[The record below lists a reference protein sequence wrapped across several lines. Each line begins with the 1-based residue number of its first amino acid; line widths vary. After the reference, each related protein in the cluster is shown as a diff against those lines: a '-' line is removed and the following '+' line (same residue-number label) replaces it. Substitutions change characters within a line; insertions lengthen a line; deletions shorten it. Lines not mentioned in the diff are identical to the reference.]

1 MIRQK
6 KLLVLLVATDTL
18 NDILIK
24 KEWANAYEKFSVC
37 PLNLVI

>member
-18 NDILIK
+18 NDILVK
-24 KEWANAYEKFSVC
+24 KEWGFRKIYFAKAPF
-37 PLNLVI
+37 LNN